1 MMPGRIILGMA
12 ASPSIPWV
20 GSMPESGTPG
30 KLPGARRLFLRGGV
44 QFGDAFRTDLMDDAA
59 KFLDAFAEL
68 RQFLFADLVMLG
80 IAGLGIGFL
89 QFLEHRA
96 LAAIALGRSEEHTSE
111 LQSLM

>member
-59 KFLDAFAEL
+59 KFLDAFAEP

-80 IAGLGIGFL
+80 IAGLGIG
-89 QFLEHRA
+89 
-96 LAAIALGRSEEHTSE
+96 RSEEHTSE
-111 LQSLM
+111 LQSLMRI